1 MIAIAR
7 QSASSVPLQVPHE
20 RFEELLPVIRRDADF
35 AFRHL
40 RADARD
46 EAVAD
51 VLAYCWTAYYR
62 LAELGRL
69 NLVYAGALAR
79 FGISRARDGRRV
91 GCRAN
96 VRDVSSAWCRRRK
109 RIEIKSLD
117 ERDRDDGWR
126 EIAVEDRRCGP
137 ARIARFRIDFAAW
150 MDSLPERHREIAEAS
165 LPGTR
170 RSWWL
175 ACSAFPA
182 VA

>member
-91 GCRAN
+91 GCLRERARR
-96 VRDVSSAWCRRRK
+96 VVGLVSTPEANRNQKPRRARQRRWLAGNRCRRS
-109 RIEIKSLD
+109 SL
-117 ERDRDDGWR
+117 RPSPNRPLSHRLRRLDGLATR
-126 EIAVEDRRCGP
+126 
-137 ARIARFRIDFAAW
+137 AA
-150 MDSLPERHREIAEAS
+150 P
-165 LPGTR
+165 
-170 RSWWL
+170 
-175 ACSAFPA
+175 
-182 VA
+182 